1 MCGLVVR
8 MGVSSLREKME
19 EVLGGSEFPGMQR
32 FAVQLEK
39 LLGCAESAVAAGNH
53 DQAAWAFYQSPARQ
67 WLFYVQALCRVYK
80 KVGSKKRFK
89 ALGETVKELEDRLG
103 AIDYWD
109 AWVKLC
115 EPEKSIPSV
124 MLDTMLRHRGDE
136 VAALQQLL
144 ERGGWLDADCPALG
158 AIMEELEAEDWEKP
172 GKDREKIAEFL
183 CEELQEIEQ
192 KHAEGEF
199 DFTELE
205 DGVHEFRRQLRWISI
220 YGHALH
226 GLLQT
231 DAEVKPE
238 AFHEKYMTESVL
250 KSPFN
255 QLPPAPAKG
264 KVLRVAAADFF
275 ALSWL
280 ISQIGKIKDQGQK
293 IEVLHQVAEE
303 SGVVQ
308 DAALEKCF
316 ATMIPAAEQTMQE
329 IPALV
334 APMVEAFLMEDRI
347 LARMRQTLAACV

>member
-1 MCGLVVR
+1 

-19 EVLGGSEFPGMQR
+19 SLVSGSEFPGMLR

-39 LLGCAESAVAAGNH
+39 LLSCVESAVAAGDR
-53 DQAAWAFYQSPARQ
+53 DQAAWAFYQSTARQ
-67 WLFYVQALCRVYK
+67 WLFYLQALCRIYK

-115 EPEKSIPSV
+115 EPVKELPPA
-124 MLDTMLRHRGDE
+124 MLETMLQHRSDE
-136 VAALQQLL
+136 VAALQQVL
-144 ERGGWLDADCPALG
+144 ENGAWLDKDCPALG
-158 AIMEELEAEDWEKP
+158 VILEELEAEDWEKP

-183 CEELQEIEQ
+183 CEELEEIEQ
-192 KHAEGEF
+192 KYSAGEF
-199 DFTELE
+199 DFAQLE

-255 QLPPAPAKG
+255 ELPPAPAKG
-264 KVLRVAAADFF
+264 KVLEVQLGDFY

-293 IEVLHQVAEE
+293 IEALHHVAEE

-316 ATMIPAAEQTMQE
+316 AAMIPAAEQTMQE

-334 APMVEAFLMEDRI
+334 APMVETFLVEERI
-347 LARMRQTLAACV
+347 LSRMRQTLAACV

>member
-1 MCGLVVR
+1 MSVLRDKIAGLV
-8 MGVSSLREKME
+8 S
-19 EVLGGSEFPGMQR
+19 GSEFPGMQR

-39 LLGCAESAVAAGNH
+39 LLGCVEPAVGSDH
-53 DQAAWAFYQSPARQ
+53 AAWVFYQSSARQ
-67 WLFYVQALCRVYK
+67 WLFYAQALCRVYK

-89 ALGETVKELEDRLG
+89 ALGETMKELEDRLG

-115 EPEKSIPSV
+115 EPVKELPTA
-124 MLDTMLRHRGDE
+124 MLDTMLRHRAE
-136 VAALQQLL
+136 EEAALQEVL
-144 ERGGWLDADCPALG
+144 ENGAWLEKDCPALA
-158 AIMEELEAEDWEKP
+158 AIIDDLESEDWEKP

-183 CEELQEIEQ
+183 CEELEEIEQ
-192 KHAEGEF
+192 KYASGEF
-199 DFTELE
+199 DFEQLE

-231 DAEVKPE
+231 AADEKPE

-264 KVLRVAAADFF
+264 KVLEVAVGDFY

-293 IEVLHQVAEE
+293 IEALHHVADE
-303 SGVVQ
+303 SGTVQ

-316 ATMIPAAEQTMQE
+316 AAMIPAAEQTMQE
-329 IPALV
+329 IPGLV
-334 APMVEAFLMEDRI
+334 APMVETFLVKDRI
-347 LARMRQTLAACV
+347 LTRMRQALAACV